1 MSMGIKILSY
11 AELLSYFMY
20 SSIPNDYMSTV
31 LAASAIKNPC
41 QYLLAY
47 FLIVFWY
54 EKEAE

>member
-1 MSMGIKILSY
+1 MGIKILSY